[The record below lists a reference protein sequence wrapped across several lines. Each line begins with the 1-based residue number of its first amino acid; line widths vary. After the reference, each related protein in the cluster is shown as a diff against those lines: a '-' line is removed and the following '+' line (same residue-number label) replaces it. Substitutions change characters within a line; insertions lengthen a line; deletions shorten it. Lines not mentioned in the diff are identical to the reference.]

1 MGERIMTEKIVAFS
15 LFFALIILGVQSAE
29 AQFGRLT
36 GAVVGE
42 DGEPWLEGVVSI
54 DREDIRGHYEVKT
67 DESGRF
73 FHAGLPLGQYS
84 VSVVENGKKL
94 YTQGNI
100 NIRMS
105 EPANVRINLREERA
119 RTDAAAAGMQ
129 LEEDDSGRLTEEQ
142 MAALE
147 EAAREREEA
156 IRKSQELRSTFAEAM
171 AAMRSKDYDT
181 AITAF
186 QAAAEVD
193 PDQDVIYAQLG
204 EAYSSKAAATRD
216 AAEKEMLYTQSIE
229 SYQKSIDL
237 KPDDASYHNNFG
249 LALAKI
255 GKTDEAQVELR
266 KAGELDPVNGGQY
279 FFNLGA
285 VLVNQGN
292 MEAATDAFRQATVT
306 DPDFAEA
313 FYQLGVTLIGMATV
327 DPDSGRMVP
336 AEGTLEALMKYLEIT
351 PSGPNAPAAQSLL
364 DTLAGSV
371 QTSLEVQ

>member
-1 MGERIMTEKIVAFS
+1 MTRKIVAFT
-15 LFFALIILGVQSAE
+15 LFFAMVILAVPSAE

-36 GAVVGE
+36 GEVVGE
-42 DGEPWLEGVVSI
+42 DGTPWVEGLVSI

-67 DESGRF
+67 DKNGRF
-73 FHAGLPLGQYS
+73 FHAGLPLGRYAIS
-84 VSVVENGKKL
+84 VMDNGKKL
-94 YTQGNI
+94 FTQGNI
-100 NIRMS
+100 QISMS
-105 EPANVRINLREERA
+105 TPANVPINLREERA
-119 RTDAAAAGMQ
+119 RTEAAAAGMQ
-129 LEEDDSGRLTEEQ
+129 VVEDESGRLSEEQ

-156 IRKSQELRSTFAEAM
+156 IQKSQELRSKFAEAM
-171 AAMRSKDYDT
+171 EAMKSKDYDT
-181 AITAF
+181 AIPAF

-193 PDQDVIYAQLG
+193 PTQHVIYAQLG
-204 EAYSSKAAATRD
+204 EAYSGKAAATRD
-216 AAEKEMLYTQSIE
+216 AAEKETFFNQSID
-229 SYQKSIDL
+229 SYKKSIEL

-266 KAGELDPVNGGQY
+266 KAGELDPLNGGQY

-327 DPDSGRMVP
+327 DPDTGAMVP
-336 AEGTLEALMKYLEIT
+336 PEGTQEAFGKYLEIS
-351 PSGPNAPAAQSLL
+351 PGGPNAPAAQSLL
-364 DTLAGSV
+364 DTLSGSV
-371 QTSLEVQ
+371 QTSLEAQ